1 MNRREFI
8 KTAGIGTA
16 CLLAG
21 QFSMFAEGSARRME
35 IKAVNVCALEILMPY
50 KRLLPKGLNL
60 PAREKQQQQQ
70 YPSIPR
76 KYVSSAGQSLFT
88 SQAESR
94 AVDSLG
100 TRVTHCR
107 LLQNQT

>member
-35 IKAVNVCALEILMPY
+35 IKAVKLYENGFMTQSHG
-50 KRLLPKGLNL
+50 KRLGHKTILIKFDGFDFHASCAPLCK
-60 PAREKQQQQQ
+60 
-70 YPSIPR
+70 
-76 KYVSSAGQSLFT
+76 
-88 SQAESR
+88 
-94 AVDSLG
+94 
-100 TRVTHCR
+100 H
-107 LLQNQT
+107 

>member
-1 MNRREFI
+1 
-8 KTAGIGTA
+8 
-16 CLLAG
+16 
-21 QFSMFAEGSARRME
+21 ME

-76 KYVSSAGQSLFT
+76 KYRFS
-88 SQAESR
+88 
-94 AVDSLG
+94 
-100 TRVTHCR
+100 
-107 LLQNQT
+107 

>member
-1 MNRREFI
+1 
-8 KTAGIGTA
+8 
-16 CLLAG
+16 
-21 QFSMFAEGSARRME
+21 ME